1 MPVMSTA
8 PSLLRDSRI
17 AAGLTQQQLAE
28 RLGTS
33 QSQIA
38 RLERSDANPRIETLE
53 RAIAATGHRLQMFAP
68 TWGLDVDASLVRSH
82 LERTPRE
89 RLDVLDSLH
98 SFAERARRARRV

>member
-1 MPVMSTA
+1 MSTA
-8 PSLLRDSRI
+8 PALLRDSRI

-38 RLERSDANPRIETLE
+38 RLERADANPRIDTLE
-53 RAIAATGHRLQMFAP
+53 RAIAATGHKLQMFAP
-68 TWGLDVDASLVRSH
+68 TWGNNIDASLVRSH

-89 RLDVLDSLH
+89 RLAALDSSH
-98 SFAERARRARRV
+98 AFVDRARRARRV